1 MKYKDPT
8 GIVPAQY
15 TGEEIIADSDAE
27 LKDGSEALTF
37 YYVVKERLLNV
48 NNWHKLAGFLSAQFQ
63 VVDKDGR
70 EVKRNVQKGDYVRV
84 DIPGPGSKEGEGFDW
99 VHVEDLKEVTGDAVQ
114 SIGFRVRPTA
124 NPLNKSD
131 HIAHFYDD
139 IATSSFIV
147 TKEESKV
154 IATIIDRNLKPNDDT
169 ESLSDKL
176 RHTVVGR
183 TAINS
188 FSKIQWK
195 NLAKG
200 LVEMK

>member
-1 MKYKDPT
+1 MADIKEK
-8 GIVPAQY
+8 IVPSQQE
-15 TGEEIIADSDAE
+15 GGKKDIIHQVTATDQDDARK
-27 LKDGSEALTF
+27 LFFIARN
-37 YYVVKERLLNV
+37 RLLEV
-48 NNWHKLAGFLSAQFQ
+48 NQWHNLAGMASAKFILT
-63 VVDKDGR
+63 DSNGNEIDR
-70 EVKRNVQKGDYVRV
+70 TAEKGDYFKI
-84 DIPGPGSKEGEGFDW
+84 DLPGPGSVEGEGFDW

-139 IATSSFIV
+139 TATSSFIV
-147 TKEESKV
+147 TKEGLKV
-154 IATIIDRNLKPNDDT
+154 IATIIDRNLKPNDDNKL
-169 ESLSDKL
+169 LSDRL

-183 TAINS
+183 AAINN

-200 LVEMK
+200 LVEIK